1 MKFQLFL
8 LNRLKNFERKRTAW
22 TYSRMPHEVA
32 PKPVLE
38 IEEVVVICGLAEQI
52 DLDENNLM
60 QG

>member
-1 MKFQLFL
+1 
-8 LNRLKNFERKRTAW
+8 
-22 TYSRMPHEVA
+22 MPHEVA

-52 DLDENNLM
+52 DLDENNFM